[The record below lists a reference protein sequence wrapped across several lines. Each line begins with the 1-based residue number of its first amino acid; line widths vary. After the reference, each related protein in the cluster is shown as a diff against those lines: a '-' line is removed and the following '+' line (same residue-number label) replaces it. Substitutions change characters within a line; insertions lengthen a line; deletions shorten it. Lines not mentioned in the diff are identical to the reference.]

1 MKLGWIDRP
10 TKTNDELYYPWAVYR
25 CLLLLD
31 FYCTSHFVGP
41 PLEEL
46 SPGGAEDQRRPTTS
60 KIVEF
65 HYTSPLT
72 HHFSSSASG

>member
-1 MKLGWIDRP
+1 MISLGSTTAGGGSRIEHQSGVLMKLGWIDRP

-46 SPGGAEDQRRPTTS
+46 PWRS
-60 KIVEF
+60 
-65 HYTSPLT
+65 
-72 HHFSSSASG
+72 